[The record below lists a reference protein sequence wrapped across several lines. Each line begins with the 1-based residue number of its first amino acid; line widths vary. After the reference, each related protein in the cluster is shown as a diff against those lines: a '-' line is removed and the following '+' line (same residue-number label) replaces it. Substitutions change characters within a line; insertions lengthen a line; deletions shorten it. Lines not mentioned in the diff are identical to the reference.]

1 MDILRGKRIKKS
13 SKRAISFISSIG
25 FDEPIT
31 RHVIKINIAHMLSLI
46 RTGVVDERVGAKCL
60 EFLTGLP
67 DDIRLDP
74 KTEDVH
80 QMIEQEAIK
89 AIGMQNAGYMN
100 LGKSRNDQV
109 ATALRMECRDRI
121 LATCASLVSLQDTI
135 VGIVRRHS
143 ETPFPGYTHLQH
155 AQPVTLG
162 HHFEAYFQALQRDID
177 RLKQAYARI
186 NKSPMGLAALAG
198 TSIRIDRGYVSKML
212 GFDDLERNSIDG
224 VSSRDFAA
232 ELLFC
237 AVLIMTD
244 LSRIAEELILW
255 SSSEFGYVEVGDEY
269 AATSSIMPQ
278 KKNPVVAETIRAKCS
293 TSLGHLTAVCGLLKA
308 LPNSY
313 NLDLQ
318 EVTPHLWGSLSE
330 TRESIELM
338 TGMLSSLTFNVKR
351 IEDSLR
357 DDKSTATE
365 LANLLAIREGVPF
378 RTAHAIVGKIVRDS
392 LEKGTTLEVATER
405 LLGETSKRASG
416 RELKIDKGQIRN
428 VLDVRKTLNGI
439 RSEGGANPRLTLTEL
454 AKDRKLI
461 GQNMN
466 WIKESQLGLNRSDR
480 SLSDQVRLCLRAVSS

>member
-1 MDILRGKRIKKS
+1 VDILRGKRIKKS

-135 VGIVRRHS
+135 VAIVRRHS